1 MPTQWSE
8 AGQAPL
14 GRIAPYA
21 TAPLAPLR
29 RGRCP
34 RSGAKRNKHP
44 WGASPRIPPHPLR
57 CSVGGDAH
65 AVERSGTSTLG
76 AHRPVCHGS
85 AVASNLPL
93 RGGLSKPPSVRW
105 QREALTEGEP
115 FTHHLL
121 ALSFRASDR
130 CHWRGNPSPPT
141 SFKLFQLFSTK
152 SSQNPLP
159 AFKFF
164 QVFSR

>member
-8 AGQAPL
+8 AEQAPL
-14 GRIAPYA
+14 GCIAPYA

-34 RSGAKRNKHP
+34 RSGAKWNKYP
-44 WGASPRIPPHPLR
+44 WGASPRRAPRRDPPKPPFLPCHSEPVTDVTG
-57 CSVGGDAH
+57 VGIRLPPR
-65 AVERSGTSTLG
+65 RS
-76 AHRPVCHGS
+76 AE
-85 AVASNLPL
+85 
-93 RGGLSKPPSVRW
+93 LSPPSVRW
-105 QREALTEGEP
+105 QHEALTEGEP

-130 CHWRGNPSPPT
+130 CHWRGNPRPQAPPPPHSN
-141 SFKLFQLFSTK
+141 SFNFFSTK